1 MNTYTVVCKK
11 SKRIDRELV
20 LALVTTTGP
29 RGGAGGGARS
39 APSSGGRPGAP
50 PVGNGRSAGSRG
62 VHVRTYTRLVLFA
75 AADARRVMN

>member
-39 APSSGGRPGAP
+39 APSSGGRPALAASTYVRIAAP
-50 PVGNGRSAGSRG
+50 
-62 VHVRTYTRLVLFA
+62 RLVLFA